1 MDPAG
6 SKAPPD
12 RAGASG
18 RAWLVMLSVLV
29 VALAGDLLS
38 KWLAFERV
46 AGQPVVTSRAQVL
59 EAGPGGLWTLIPRHE
74 AVVVVPKVLNLTL
87 VYNPG
92 AVFGIGA
99 GQRWFF
105 VAFTMVAVGVGIL
118 VFARG
123 TGRRD
128 HGSHTALALILAGGL
143 GNLYDRLVFACVRDF
158 LHPLPG
164 VNLPFSLR
172 WPGGSRE
179 AWPWVSNLADLW
191 LIIGVGLLL
200 LLSLK
205 RK

>member
-6 SKAPPD
+6 QKPPPD

-18 RAWLVMLSVLV
+18 RAWFVLLTV
-29 VALAGDLLS
+29 LALALAADLAS
-38 KWLAFERV
+38 KWLAFQRV
-46 AGQPVVTSRAQVL
+46 AGQAVATNRADVL
-59 EAGPGGLWTLIPRHE
+59 AAGPENLWTLIPRHE
-74 AVVVVPKVLNLTL
+74 AVVVAPKVLNLTL

-92 AVFGIGA
+92 AVFGIGG

-105 VAFTMVAVGVGIL
+105 VAFTLVAVAVGLL

-128 HGSHTALALILAGGL
+128 HASHAALALILAGGL
-143 GNLYDRLVFACVRDF
+143 GNLYDRLIYACVRDF

-164 VNLPFSLR
+164 VDLPFSLR

-191 LIIGVGLLL
+191 LIIGVGVLI
-200 LLSLK
+200 LLSLR